1 MFYYMGGWVG
11 ITVCGIAYKHGE
23 WSAVVS
29 VCLFLLIIPIS
40 AGIAERRISKQAASA

>member
-1 MFYYMGGWVG
+1 MADMSYFRLQLIVF
-11 ITVCGIAYKHGE
+11 AL
-23 WSAVVS
+23 VS